1 MKKKITFLFAMLA
14 GLVTTAMADNVIS
27 ADPLRIM
34 QKGTAELTIKLQN
47 TEEVR
52 GLQFTLTLPEG
63 VTVEGSDVGIPGQD
77 YKPDNNVKVSTTE
90 NTNGWWALGNDVST
104 SENPRTYK
112 FVMLDPSGKGLD
124 ASENAQAILKIYFTA
139 ADDATVATTNVTI
152 SDIHMSVANSN
163 DDYAEQGE
171 TNASVTV
178 SEFLKGDADG
188 DGEVTIS
195 DAVSIL
201 RVSVGKTVPGFV
213 KAAGDV
219 NGNDEID
226 MEDAVTVLRYS
237 VGKIS
242 ALSRRLYDDSDLD
255 LYDPD

>member
-34 QKGTAELTIKLQN
+34 QKGTAELTIKLQS
-47 TEEVR
+47 TEVVR

-63 VTVEGSDVGIPGQD
+63 VTVEESDEGIEGQD
-77 YKPDNNVKVSTTE
+77 YKPANNVKVSTIDKVTD
-90 NTNGWWALGNDVST
+90 GWWALGNDVST

-112 FVMLDPSGKGLD
+112 FVMLDPSGNGIEALGD
-124 ASENAQAILKIYFTA
+124 ATAILKIYFTA

-152 SDIHMSVANSN
+152 SDIHMSVANSTA
-163 DDYAEQGE
+163 DE
-171 TNASVTV
+171 TQNNTTGSVTV

-237 VGKIS
+237 VGKIN